1 MGVVGFISSYLVF
14 QKTVEFT
21 LSVLN
26 LLKDLFVL
34 TNIDATI
41 IEVRNKLISK
51 TTLNFMSLW

>member
-14 QKTVEFT
+14 QKAVEFT